1 MGEARRRFLLTIA
14 AAAIS
19 CFVTMCGLAQEP
31 KKKDSP
37 APDPPQP
44 AETPNP
50 AEVAAA
56 AAAAKRGSQIS
67 RAALLQNEKDFRA
80 RVNRLHQLVSE
91 LKEDLDKTPTA
102 DVFSLQMY
110 KKTQEIESLAK
121 QLKRK
126 ARG

>member
-1 MGEARRRFLLTIA
+1 MTIA

-19 CFVTMCGLAQEP
+19 CFVTMSGSAQEP

-44 AETPNP
+44 AETLNP
-50 AEVAAA
+50 AEAAAA

-67 RAALLQNEKDFRA
+67 RVALLQNEKEFRA
-80 RVNRLHQLVSE
+80 GVNRLHQLVSE
-91 LKEDLDKTPTA
+91 LKEDLDKTMTA
-102 DVFSLQMY
+102 DVFSLQIY
-110 KKTQEIESLAK
+110 KRTQEIERLAK
-121 QLKRK
+121 QLKGK